1 MASFDDFPSVRGILQ
16 EKSSLAKKSRFG
28 VGGPAE
34 ILFIPE
40 DMDDLQLF
48 LDDISPKFPITILG
62 AMSNVLI
69 RSGGIS
75 GVVIMLDNWFK
86 KIFVEDE
93 ILEVGAAV
101 SCSEL
106 STIAID
112 SDLGGFE
119 FLMGLPGSIGG
130 ALKMNA
136 GCYGSEIFNVLV
148 EFEAIAKN
156 GQIKWFK
163 ANELNFCYRY
173 SGIPDDLIIT
183 RAWFRG
189 IPNVDYI
196 ISKKTSE
203 ILKKRLD
210 SQPLDKKS
218 CGSTF
223 KNPEGKKAW
232 ELIHAAGCRGMK
244 VGGAVVSEKHCNFI
258 INTGNATPEDIEN
271 LGLKVIDRV
280 RQTSGVT
287 LDWEIIRI
295 GHSIQI

>member
-1 MASFDDFPSVRGILQ
+1 MVSFDDFPPVRGVLQ
-16 EKSSLAKKSRFG
+16 EKANLAKKSRFG

-34 ILFIPE
+34 VLFIPE

-48 LDDISPKFPITILG
+48 LDNTPPKFPITVLG

-69 RSGGIS
+69 RSGGIG
-75 GVVIMLDNWFK
+75 GVVIMLGNWFK
-86 KIFVEDE
+86 KTFVEDG

-106 STIAID
+106 STIATD

-119 FLMGLPGSIGG
+119 FLMGLPGSVGG

-136 GCYGSEIFNVLV
+136 GCYDSEISDVLV
-148 EFEAIAKN
+148 EFEAVAKN

-163 ANELNFCYRY
+163 ANELNFRYRD

-183 RAWFRG
+183 RIWFRG
-189 IPNVDYI
+189 SQNVNYI
-196 ISKKTSE
+196 ISKKIHE
-203 ILKKRLD
+203 IMKKRLD

-223 KNPEGKKAW
+223 KNPKGKKAW

-244 VGGAVVSEKHCNFI
+244 LGGAVVSEKHCNFI

-280 RQTSGVT
+280 RQTSGIV
-287 LDWEIIRI
+287 LEWEIIRL
-295 GHSIQI
+295 GSSVPT